1 MLCQELDFTAA
12 ALEIDAKNYHAW
24 AHRQDMIQT
33 FDLWAQ
39 ELEYVEKLIKEDVRN
54 NSAWNQRFFIT
65 SKDPHRWGPVRA
77 NLFLER
83 CLT

>member
-12 ALEIDAKNYHAW
+12 ALELDAKNYHAW

-33 FDLWAQ
+33 FDLWAH

-65 SKDPHRWGPVRA
+65 SKGPRTWVPIRAHLFWGH
-77 NLFLER
+77 